1 VPIEEQH
8 AQFQRKLKGHY
19 SYYGLTGNYNMLAN
33 FRLQVIR
40 AWKKWLSR
48 RSNNGWVS
56 WEKLRLLLERFPLA
70 SPRVVHSIYAAN
82 L

>member
-1 VPIEEQH
+1 
-8 AQFQRKLKGHY
+8 
-19 SYYGLTGNYNMLAN
+19 MLAN